1 MLMITDKIAS
11 EDDAQTV
18 AASWPTE
25 KLTMLLTGANN
36 KEDGAFITDNVDK
49 LGLNIFLRTEIG
61 NDSAESSI

>member
-36 KEDGAFITDNVDK
+36 EEDGSFITDNVDK
-49 LGLNIFLRTEIG
+49 QGLNTFLRT
-61 NDSAESSI
+61 